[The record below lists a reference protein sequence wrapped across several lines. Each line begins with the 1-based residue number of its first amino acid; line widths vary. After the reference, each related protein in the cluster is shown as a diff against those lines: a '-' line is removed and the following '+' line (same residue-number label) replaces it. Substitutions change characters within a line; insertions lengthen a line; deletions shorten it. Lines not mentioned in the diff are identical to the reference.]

1 MNLQLAQSPQFSVT
15 WHPTQQ
21 IGSVSNYSAIRNTPA
36 PLALCSHP
44 ASANRLLLSSAYWET
59 MLLPRQQVH
68 PAVGCI
74 SLSTYC
80 SKSNLPW
87 FVVDNGGRAQEAGG
101 YHQIYPWR
109 NVLPSWTVCNLPK
122 LLLLLWWNSAH
133 LIRIMLL
140 TRHSFREEEMQK
152 LNRRT
157 NSRMAWLGFLSL
169 AICLSVAGLQL
180 WHLKN
185 FFERKKLLW
194 FILV

>member
-1 MNLQLAQSPQFSVT
+1 MPYVPIQHQLIASYF
-15 WHPTQQ
+15 
-21 IGSVSNYSAIRNTPA
+21 
-36 PLALCSHP
+36 PLHIERLCCFLASRVIQLLGVYLCQHIAL
-44 ASANRLLLSSAYWET
+44 
-59 MLLPRQQVH
+59 
-68 PAVGCI
+68 
-74 SLSTYC
+74 
-80 SKSNLPW
+80 KSNLPW
-87 FVVDNGGRAQEAGG
+87 FVVDDGGRAQEAGG
-101 YHQIYPWR
+101 YYQIYPWR

-140 TRHSFREEEMQK
+140 TRHSFREEEMQE

-194 FILV
+194 FILLLTDKI

>member
-21 IGSVSNYSAIRNTPA
+21 IGSVSNYSAIRNTHA

-109 NVLPSWTVCNLPK
+109 NVLPSWTGRRDAGIEPENELENGLAWFPF
-122 LLLLLWWNSAH
+122 
-133 LIRIMLL
+133 
-140 TRHSFREEEMQK
+140 TRHLPISGRVAVVAPEEFLWEKEASMIHSFIDR
-152 LNRRT
+152 
-157 NSRMAWLGFLSL
+157 
-169 AICLSVAGLQL
+169 
-180 WHLKN
+180 
-185 FFERKKLLW
+185 
-194 FILV
+194 

>member
-1 MNLQLAQSPQFSVT
+1 MVKYCTKLIRSIPTVHCSPWWEKNRALKKYTGHLFGCGNAA
-15 WHPTQQ
+15 PA
-21 IGSVSNYSAIRNTPA
+21 VSS
-36 PLALCSHP
+36 
-44 ASANRLLLSSAYWET
+44 WDT

-68 PAVGCI
+68 PPVGCI
-74 SLSTYC
+74 YLC
-80 SKSNLPW
+80 QHIALKSNLPW
-87 FVVDNGGRAQEAGG
+87 FVVDDRGRAQEAGG
-101 YHQIYPWR
+101 YYQIYPWR

-140 TRHSFREEEMQK
+140 TRHSFREEEMQE

-194 FILV
+194 FILLLTDKI